1 MSALDATF
9 ADLRPSRESLVWWAV
24 VLNTELLVLLS
35 YVLFTDPTITQ
46 PLFYAVPFV
55 WLNAALWAVLRVRPM
70 PSTARQRYAAL
81 AVATGYFLV
90 LGYFG
95 GLYGPSGGPATGLRV
110 VFDSIPP
117 GWGPAVIYG
126 GATLQFALLPFK
138 VVGYAT
144 LAYLVYATLVD
155 AASSAVGG
163 VLGLFSCVSCTLPVI
178 AGVVSGFV
186 GGTGA
191 LASAAYGQSYLLSTV
206 VFVITVGLL
215 VWRPTMADLRR
226 LRGAQ

>member
-1 MSALDATF
+1 
-9 ADLRPSRESLVWWAV
+9 
-24 VLNTELLVLLS
+24 
-35 YVLFTDPTITQ
+35 
-46 PLFYAVPFV
+46 
-55 WLNAALWAVLRVRPM
+55 
-70 PSTARQRYAAL
+70 
-81 AVATGYFLV
+81 
-90 LGYFG
+90 
-95 GLYGPSGGPATGLRV
+95 V
-110 VFDSIPP
+110 VFGSIPP

-138 VVGYAT
+138 LVGYAT

-163 VLGLFSCVSCTLPVI
+163 VLGLFSCVSCTFPVI

-191 LASAAYGQSYLLSTV
+191 LASAVYGQSYLLSTV

-226 LRGAQ
+226 LRGAR